1 MCYNVIEMIKS
12 VICPALSSALE
23 KLKQIIAANERDG
36 KKTVVFCEDRLTLA
50 AERTVCAA
58 VGGTFSVSVYTFARF
73 LSSERGK
80 RGDVLS
86 SQGSAMAIRRIIE
99 ENKDKLKLFGKFS
112 ASAAAGAV
120 YDTIALL
127 YSSKISA
134 EDVGRAAAQG
144 LLESKLH
151 DISVIYTEYENYLKS
166 SGKTDRNAYLG
177 ELPEVI
183 RASADIAG
191 SEVIF
196 LGFQSF
202 TRSVLDCVRATFGC
216 ARSVYGLFIGGKEDI
231 YVNEG
236 AAAFEG
242 AAESFGGAVYE
253 YCASTLIPEAE
264 KLRQNLFNPECFYS
278 VTPAECDNVRLYEAA
293 DEDEELEFVAASI
306 KKHVIDGGERYA
318 KISVMLPDVAK
329 AERRVG
335 RIFSQYRIP
344 YYADRRHPLSEH
356 PVCTFI
362 TDWLACV
369 ISGCSF
375 RDTDGVIASPMFPA
389 TRADKDIYRNYA
401 LRLADF
407 RGGVRRE
414 PKKEI
419 VAAAGFDFDA
429 VQRVREKF
437 LKGFALLPARGNPAD
452 ICGGI
457 RKLLLE
463 FKAEE
468 KLKALSERFSD
479 LYPASAEFSSRVY
492 EGVLTVLA
500 EAEDIAGGAPIALKE
515 FVKILKSGFAA
526 MEISLIPPKADAVFV
541 GDLAATA
548 NTGSN
553 VVFAVGLTND
563 VPGVSSDTALLTDGE
578 IAALEKI
585 NIDISPKIMQV
596 NMRRR
601 EMTALNICAFRK
613 QLYLSYPTRSGG
625 EESSPSEIISY
636 ASAIFKRN
644 KAPLKAIEL
653 KKLARLEQAV
663 PYYCSEKLP
672 ALKML
677 SADLKP
683 EAVAAV
689 YEVLKSR
696 GLKQHADAAVR
707 PAAAKSVSEG
717 RALFVTFNSISPTA
731 LETYF
736 SCPYRN
742 FMQQGLKL
750 QERAEGSMRP
760 LDTGNFIH
768 TVLQMIAPE
777 LHTFADE
784 AEVRARAEKIADE
797 LLLTPAYSSL
807 ISSKSGEYTASEL
820 KKEAGTVSAGT
831 FEQLKN
837 SKFTVERCESRCEI
851 ILDQGVKVNGRIDRV
866 DSCGDM
872 VRIIDY
878 KTGSVDGASTPYYMG
893 LKLQLPL
900 YLTAASE
907 GRRAVAAYYFPASVE
922 YKSKADGV
930 FRLQGFMDGSDEVV
944 SASDVTLQ
952 PKQKS
957 AYFDAYLSGKK
968 LDGAMSPEEFADFL
982 KYSAL
987 VARQGTREMLE
998 GNIAPSPVESACSF
1012 CKMGGSCGFAVG
1024 VDGAER
1030 TNRTVKCSEIARI
1043 VRKERGDE

>member
-1 MCYNVIEMIKS
+1 MIKS
-12 VICPALSSALE
+12 VICTALSSALE
-23 KLKQIIAANERDG
+23 KLKEIIVKNERDG

-73 LSSERGK
+73 LSSRRGK

-134 EDVGRAAAQG
+134 EDVGKAAAQG

-151 DISVIYTEYENYLKS
+151 DISVIYTEYENYLKA

-183 RASADIAG
+183 NSSADIAE

-202 TRSVLDCVRATFGC
+202 TRSVLDCVRAVFYR
-216 ARSVYGLFIGGKEDI
+216 ARSVYGLFIGGKEDL

-253 YCASTLIPEAE
+253 YAPSTLIPEAE
-264 KLRQNLFNPECFYS
+264 KLRENLFNPECFYFGG
-278 VTPAECDNVRLYEAA
+278 TECANVGIYEAA
-293 DEDEELEFVAASI
+293 DEDEEMEFIAASI

-329 AERRVG
+329 AERRVA

-356 PVCTFI
+356 PVCAFI
-362 TDWLACV
+362 SDYLSCV
-369 ISGCSF
+369 VSGCSF
-375 RDTDGVIASPMFPA
+375 KDTDGVISSPLFPA
-389 TRADKDIYRNYA
+389 SRADKDIYRNYA

-407 RGGVRRE
+407 RGAVRRE

-419 VAAAGFDFDA
+419 LAAVGFDYDA
-429 VQRVREKF
+429 VMRVRETF
-437 LKGFALLPARGNPAD
+437 LKGLGNLPARGTPSEV
-452 ICGGI
+452 CEGI
-457 RKLLLE
+457 RNLLRD
-463 FKAEE
+463 FKTQE
-468 KLKALSERFSD
+468 KLNGLSERFSD

-492 EGVLTVLA
+492 EAVLTVLA
-500 EAEDIAGGAPIALKE
+500 EAEDIAGDAPVPLKE
-515 FVKILKSGFAA
+515 FIKILKSGFAA
-526 MEISLIPPKADAVFV
+526 LEISLIPPKADAVFV

-553 VVFAVGLTND
+553 IVFAAGLTGE
-563 VPGVSSDTALLTDGE
+563 VPGSSSDTALLTDGE

-585 NIDISPKIMQV
+585 NLDISPKIMQV

-601 EMTALNICAFRK
+601 ETTALNICAFRNR
-613 QLYLSYPTRSGG
+613 LYLTYPARSGG
-625 EESSPSEIISY
+625 EESTASEIIAY
-636 ASAIFKRN
+636 ASATFLKN
-644 KAPLKAIEL
+644 GAPLGAVEV
-653 KKLARLEQAV
+653 KKLSLTEGEV
-663 PYYCSEKLP
+663 PYYCSERLP

-677 SADLKP
+677 SADLRP
-683 EAVAAV
+683 EIIAAV
-689 YEVLKSR
+689 YEVLKRR
-696 GLKQHADAAVR
+696 GLQRHADAAVR
-707 PAAAKSVSEG
+707 PAAEKKISEG
-717 RALFVTFNSISPTA
+717 RALFVSYGSSISPTA
-731 LETYF
+731 LEAYF
-736 SCPYRN
+736 YCPYRN

-768 TVLQMIAPE
+768 AVLQKIAPE
-777 LHTFADE
+777 LHTFADD
-784 AEVRARAEKIADE
+784 AEVRARAEKIAE
-797 LLLTPAYSSL
+797 QLLNDPAYSSL
-807 ISSKSGEYTASEL
+807 TDTKSGEYTASEL
-820 KKEAGTVSAGT
+820 KKEAGTVSAGAY
-831 FEQLKN
+831 EQLVN
-837 SKFTVERCESRCEI
+837 SKFSVEQCETRCEI
-851 ILDQGVKVNGRIDRV
+851 VLDRGIKVGGRIDRV

-878 KTGSVDGASTPYYMG
+878 KTGSVDGAATPYYMG

-900 YLTAASE
+900 YLTAAAE

-944 SASDVTLQ
+944 SVSDTTVE

-968 LDGAMSPEEFADFL
+968 IDSAMPPEDFADFL

-987 VARQGTREMLE
+987 VARKGTREMLD
-998 GNIAPSPVESACSF
+998 GNIAPSPAENACTY
-1012 CKMGGSCGFAVG
+1012 CKMGGSCGFTVG
-1024 VDGAER
+1024 VDGSER
-1030 TNRTVKCSEIARI
+1030 TSRTVKCSDIARI